1 MLIRNWSIRK
11 ATVNDAN
18 YFHQSIEQIH
28 AMKIDVEVFIA
39 QFKKKLKSRNSL
51 FYVIE
56 TTMGNQIGC
65 ICCDKEEMLTSTKQI
80 IQIKEFYISPAY
92 RKLNIADEL
101 FAYIYEKSLH
111 MSVDKIEVLC
121 NLNSTITQ
129 NFYLRKK
136 FTPSKKLFVKSI

>member
-1 MLIRNWSIRK
+1 MLIRNWKIRK

-18 YFHQSIEQIH
+18 YFHQSLEQIH
-28 AMKIDVEVFIA
+28 ALKIDIEVFIA
-39 QFKKKLKSRNSL
+39 QFKKKLKNRNAL

-56 TTMGNQIGC
+56 TNIGNQIGC
-65 ICCDKEEMLTSTKQI
+65 ICCEKEEKLTSTKQI

-101 FAYIYEKSLH
+101 FTYIYEKSIH
-111 MSVDKIEVLC
+111 MSVEKIEVLC
-121 NLNSTITQ
+121 NLNATITQ

-136 FTPSKKLFVKSI
+136 FTPSKKLFVKNI